1 MNKLLIIG
9 HRGAKGYEPENT
21 LISFRKAIDMK
32 VDGIELDVH
41 LSSDGEIIVFHNNTL
56 DGMTN
61 GKGNISQYSLSELK
75 DFRIENKHQIPTL
88 KEVFDLVDKKCFIN
102 IELKVNTAT
111 KPVLDLIEDYILNKN
126 WNYEHF
132 QISSFDWNLL
142 EEVSKINPD
151 IFIGVLTQNDLD
163 SAFEFAKTINAKSI
177 NPYFKLLSAENSK
190 KIKTEGLQIFPWTV
204 NETSD
209 IEKIKSFKVNGII
222 TDFPDRV

>member
-9 HRGAKGYEPENT
+9 HRGTKGYEPENT
-21 LISFRKAIDMK
+21 LISFQKAIDMK

-41 LSSDGEIIVFHNNTL
+41 LSSDGEIMVFHDETL
-56 DGMTN
+56 DRMTN

-75 DFRIENKHQIPTL
+75 DFQIKNENQIPTL

-111 KPVLDLIEDYILNKN
+111 KPVLDLIEDYIANKN

-142 EEVSKINPD
+142 KEVSEINPE

-163 SAFEFAKTINAKSI
+163 SAIAFAKTINAKSI
-177 NPYFKLLSAENSK
+177 NPDFILLSAENTET
-190 KIKTEGLQIFPWTV
+190 IKDKGFQIFPWTV
-204 NETSD
+204 NETAD

-222 TDFPDRV
+222 TDFPDRI